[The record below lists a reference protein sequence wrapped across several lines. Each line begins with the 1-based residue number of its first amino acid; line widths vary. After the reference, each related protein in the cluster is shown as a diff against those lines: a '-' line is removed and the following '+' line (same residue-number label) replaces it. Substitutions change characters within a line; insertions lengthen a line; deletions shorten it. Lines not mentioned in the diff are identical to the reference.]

1 MKTNIFKNILMPNT
15 KIYLL
20 AFALSVGVIAYYNIV
35 IGIIAFLV
43 LLYMWYYNWLIEHD
57 RKKMWQ
63 EYIENISEE
72 IDSTWQ
78 HALINMP
85 MPLTVIEFDGTITWY
100 NSRFVDVVE
109 NRDILNKRI
118 DTLIPTIRLHE
129 IAKAT
134 EEGENEKEVFNI
146 TYKDKNYKIIR
157 SIVENPAGN
166 GFNILLYW
174 HDITNYENLKILY
187 NDETTLLAYIQ
198 VDNYEDVMISAPEEK
213 RPELAAEIDKT
224 IRVWASRIN
233 SSITKYDDDKYILI
247 FEHKHLEKLEARK
260 FQILDDVR
268 DIDTHSDFQA
278 TLSIGI
284 GVGGKTPTIQ
294 DEYAVAALD
303 LAHGRGGDQAVI
315 KKINKIEYY
324 GGKSQ
329 TVEKR
334 TKGKSRIMA
343 HAIRQLIDQSSNV
356 IIMGHKSPDM
366 DSFGAAIGIHRMAQI
381 RDKEAYIVLDDRN
394 DGIESILER
403 FKGLEDYSFISNDT
417 ALAKATRDSLIV
429 VVDTH
434 RPSFTQCPE
443 LLNLSDKIVV
453 IDHHRK
459 MEENIED
466 AILTYME
473 SYASSASE
481 LVTEILQYLIE
492 KKELVKI
499 EAEAL
504 LAGISLDT
512 KYFSVR
518 TGVRTFEA
526 ASWLRRMGADTAN
539 VKTLFRNNMEM
550 IIAKAE
556 IIKTAR
562 IIHSKIA
569 IAVCNYE
576 YTNTSILISQV
587 ADELLDVKGIEGA
600 FVLGVNE
607 KGEIIISA
615 RSLGEINVQVC
626 MEKMGGGGHLTMA
639 GTQVDMPLEEAEK
652 WLLEI
657 INEIIEEGA

>member
-1 MKTNIFKNILMPNT
+1 MPNT

-129 IAKAT
+129 IAKAA
-134 EEGENEKEVFNI
+134 EEGENEKEKEVFNI

-157 SIVENPAGN
+157 SIVENPSGN
-166 GFNILLYW
+166 GFNVLLYW

-198 VDNYEDVMISAPEEK
+198 VDNYEDVMVSAPEEK

-247 FEHKHLEKLEARK
+247 FENKHLEKLEARK

-366 DSFGAAIGIHRMAQI
+366 DSFGAAIGIQRMAQI
-381 RDKEAYIVLDDRN
+381 RDKEAFIVLGDRN

-403 FKGLEDYSFISNDT
+403 FRGLEDYNFISNDT
-417 ALAKATRDSLIV
+417 AIAKTTRESLIV

-434 RPSFTQCPE
+434 RPSFTQCPD
-443 LLNLSDKIVV
+443 LLDMSDKIVV

-481 LVTEILQYLIE
+481 LVTEILQYMIE

-539 VKTLFRNNMEM
+539 VKTLFRNDMEM

-556 IIKTAR
+556 ILKTAR
-562 IIHSKIA
+562 TIHSKVALA
-569 IAVCNYE
+569 ICNYE
-576 YTNTSILISQV
+576 YTNTNILISQV
-587 ADELLDVKGIEGA
+587 ADELLEVKGIEGA

-639 GTQVDMPLEEAEK
+639 GTQLDMPMDEAEK